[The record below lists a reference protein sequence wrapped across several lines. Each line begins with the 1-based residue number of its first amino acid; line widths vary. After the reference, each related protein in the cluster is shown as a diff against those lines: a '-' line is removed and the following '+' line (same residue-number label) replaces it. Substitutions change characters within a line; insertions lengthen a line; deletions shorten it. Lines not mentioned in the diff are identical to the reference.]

1 MGEKKKNEMVGLD
14 LARCLPNH
22 GLFQFQMY
30 MVNTLIGCT
39 FYFFFFFFSC
49 KSFGFFPPQKRGK
62 KNDTSLQGFE
72 CMSKTAFTFRNVQ
85 MTIVSLFKRKPKMGK
100 EKNTPIMKWVSKG
113 KF

>member
-39 FYFFFFFFSC
+39 FYFFFFVFFHVRVLDS
-49 KSFGFFPPQKRGK
+49 SLHKRGEK
-62 KNDTSLQGFE
+62 KMIQV
-72 CMSKTAFTFRNVQ
+72 FRDLNVCQ
-85 MTIVSLFKRKPKMGK
+85 KQLLRSGTYR
-100 EKNTPIMKWVSKG
+100 
-113 KF
+113 